1 MRIELRNIKIAD
13 VFDGYVDRGEDGV
26 VGYGGILDIRP
37 AYQREFV
44 YKEKQREAVI
54 ETILKDFPLNVMY
67 WAKKADET
75 FELLDG
81 QQRTLSICQYL
92 DNKFSILYK
101 GYPAQKDNLPEG
113 IVDKILDY
121 ELMVYVCEGT
131 EDEKL
136 EWFKTINIAGER
148 LTSQELRNSV
158 YTGSWLA
165 DAKRKFSKTG
175 CVAYNLGSDYLTG
188 SPIRQDYLE
197 TVLDRISEG
206 NIEEY
211 MVHHQN
217 DENADALWQ
226 YFQCVIRWVQRIF
239 PTYRKEMKG
248 IDWGIWYNRYK
259 DNEYDSQKLEKE
271 VERLMQDEEIKAKK
285 GIYLYLLSGDE
296 KYLSLRTFSDKVK
309 REVYEE
315 QRGICPRCKQEFAI
329 EEMEADHIDPWSEGG
344 KTDKENCQMLCRQ
357 CNRRKSDR

>member
-211 MVHHQN
+211 MAHHQN
-217 DENADALWQ
+217 DENAEALWQ

-248 IDWGIWYNRYK
+248 IDWGALYNKYK
-259 DNEYDSQKLEKE
+259 NHEYNSQNLEKE

-285 GIYLYLLSGDE
+285 GIYLYLLSGDD

-309 REVYEE
+309 REVYEK
-315 QRGICPRCKQEFAI
+315 QKGTCPLCKQEFAI

>member
-158 YTGSWLA
+158 YTGSWLV

-175 CVAYNLGSDYLTG
+175 CVVYNLGSDYLTG

-211 MVHHQN
+211 MAHHQN
-217 DENADALWQ
+217 DENAEALWQ
-226 YFQCVIRWVQRIF
+226 YFQQVINWVKMIF
-239 PTYRKEMKG
+239 PTYRKKMKG

-271 VERLMQDEEIKAKK
+271 VERLMQDEEIKSKK

-296 KYLSLRTFSDKVK
+296 K
-309 REVYEE
+309 
-315 QRGICPRCKQEFAI
+315 
-329 EEMEADHIDPWSEGG
+329 
-344 KTDKENCQMLCRQ
+344 
-357 CNRRKSDR
+357 

>member
-211 MVHHQN
+211 MAHHQN